1 MPKVLTVRSGEANSH
16 KGRGWEQLTDAVS
29 SLLFRITIG
38 RLFIFFTEKVIK
50 WISDNCRG
58 VVFMLWGGYAQK
70 KAAKVDSFQ

>member
-29 SLLFRITIG
+29 SLLFGMPLIAS
-38 RLFIFFTEKVIK
+38 IFFTEKVIK

>member
-1 MPKVLTVRSGEANSH
+1 M
-16 KGRGWEQLTDAVS
+16 
-29 SLLFRITIG
+29 
-38 RLFIFFTEKVIK
+38 IK